1 MSIRAAGRGEA
12 MPRPWCVDCYVANRG
27 RGMASPLRWYGSGEW
42 VSPICPGRVG
52 VPDLFPICFFGVRVA
67 ARWVGV
73 AGIGREGDPVGRP
86 YAGRVSGI
94 WGPRSFAAGW
104 VSPVRRRVGVPS
116 GCVPGGCPRF
126 VLSREWVF
134 PICFLG
140 VRVAAR
146 WVGVPGIFGVR
157 ATQWVAPTDGVEPCK
172 LMKWRT
178 APSPFG

>member
-1 MSIRAAGRGEA
+1 MSIRAASRGEA

-104 VSPVRRRVGVPS
+104 VSPVGVSLVGVPD
-116 GCVPGGCPRF
+116 PF
-126 VLSREWVF
+126 F
-134 PICFLG
+134 PDAFLFG
-140 VRVAAR
+140 VSVAAR
-146 WVGVPGIFGVR
+146 GVGVPGIFGVR